1 MSTLYEHD
9 NSYIYDAILN
19 HEHKILGPVFVWDS
33 NLKIYKYSNTLPKFQ
48 HRNHKATF
56 DPKLFMTRG
65 DVINFGGSYRNENKM
80 IFNGEKLEELYTAID
95 DYGSVP
101 PSYEAGD
108 GPNDFNIGYF
118 EETID
123 HNFIN
128 WLSKD
133 KLNEIIF
140 YEKNNQVIG
149 KVDIKNKTWLINVEM
164 NEGYEYNEF
173 KRNSINC
180 KFVLEN
186 NKIILVDKTNYEEI
200 SQKKYLV
207 KFANQNVME
216 IFNSFMTYDNLSF
229 IENTFN
235 NLGQWLVYKIVKETE
250 FNKLEEGIPEFPFIM
265 IDKTKKYCYEL
276 LITNNKS
283 YELIIANSIKENFVI
298 KEIDY
303 VPINV
308 EFIKKDNTMIINHL
322 NNYIKDKINKYH
334 NIKERIPFNRD
345 GENILTLYI

>member
-1 MSTLYEHD
+1 MSKLHEYD
-9 NSYIYDAILN
+9 NSYIYDAIIN
-19 HEHKILGPVFVWDS
+19 HENKNLGPVFIWDD

-48 HRNHKATF
+48 SKNHKATF
-56 DPKLFMTRG
+56 DPKSFMTRG

-80 IFNGEKLEELYTAID
+80 IFNGEKLEQLYTAID

-101 PSYEAGD
+101 PHYEAGD
-108 GPNDFNIGYF
+108 GPNDFPIGYF
-118 EETID
+118 EETVD

-140 YEKNNQVIG
+140 YEQNNEVIG
-149 KVDIKNKTWLINVEM
+149 KVDIKNKTWFINVEM

-186 NKIILVDKTNYEEI
+186 NKIILVDKTNHDEI
-200 SQKKYLV
+200 NQKKYLV
-207 KFANQNVME
+207 KFPNQNVME
-216 IFNSFMTYDNLSF
+216 IFNSFMSYDNLSF

-235 NLGQWLVYKIVKETE
+235 NLGQWLVYKITKVSALND
-250 FNKLEEGIPEFPFIM
+250 FEGIPEYPFIL
-265 IDKTKKYCYEL
+265 IDKTKKISYDL

-283 YELIIANSIKENFVI
+283 FELITSNYNKENLVI
-298 KEIDY
+298 KEIDF

-308 EFIKKDNTMIINHL
+308 EFIKKDNTALINHL
-322 NNYIKDKINKYH
+322 NNFIKAKVAKYY

-345 GENILTLYI
+345 GNNVLTLFI